1 MKSFKKHSTQSTN
14 STIALNYID
23 FLDARSNSDLSAFDE
38 FMAYDNLGQSMT
50 FDEMLFDA
58 LKAHEFD
65 QPITIDDLFEPDF
78 LGLLTTNELHRL
90 AIDAIFF
97 SLRFP
102 GVLSLVSI
110 DSIGRPEFVV
120 PKRR

>member
-1 MKSFKKHSTQSTN
+1 MKNFKNHSTQSTN
-14 STIALNYID
+14 PTEPMSYID
-23 FLDARSNSDLSAFDE
+23 FLDTRADSGLSAFDE
-38 FMAYDNLGQSMT
+38 FMGYDTLGQSMT
-50 FDEMLFDA
+50 FDEMLFTA

-78 LGLLTTNELHRL
+78 LGLLTTNELQRL

-120 PKRR
+120 LKRR

>member
-50 FDEMLFDA
+50 FDEMLFTA
-58 LKAHEFD
+58 LKGHEFD

-110 DSIGRPEFVV
+110 DTIGRPEFVA